1 MANTPALIEEM
12 RSRTAL
18 FEDLRPSQQAFV
30 DTRIPEHERDIYNVI
45 GRGVTEDAN
54 LQPAI
59 RAVEGFNVTYIGTD
73 PGKGAALHSH
83 PTVEVFV
90 AMTGRWVVY
99 WGDHGDDETEL
110 GPLDM
115 VSVPVGVM
123 RGFRNTG
130 DEHAYL
136 MAILGG
142 DDAGRVDWP
151 ETGLLRAKETGLELD
166 ADGNLTRP
174 ALR

>member
-1 MANTPALIEEM
+1 MASRPALIDEM

-18 FEDLRPSQQAFV
+18 FENLRPSQQAFV

-59 RAVEGFNVTYIGTD
+59 TAVEGFNVTYIGAD

-99 WGDHGDDETEL
+99 WGDDGDGEIEL
-110 GPLDM
+110 GALDM

-123 RGFRNTG
+123 RGFRNAG

-142 DDAGRVDWP
+142 DDAGRVDWA
-151 ETGLLRAKETGLELD
+151 ETVLSKARDTGLELD
-166 ADGNLTRP
+166 ADGNLTP
-174 ALR
+174 IALR

>member
-1 MANTPALIEEM
+1 MASTPALIDEM

-45 GRGVTEDAN
+45 GHGVTEDSD
-54 LQPAI
+54 LKPAI
-59 RAVEGFNVTYIGTD
+59 TAVEGFNVTYIGAD

-83 PTVEVFV
+83 ATVEVFV
-90 AMTGRWVVY
+90 AMTGRWVVD
-99 WGDHGDDETEL
+99 WGDDGDGEIEL

-123 RGFRNTG
+123 RGFRNAG
-130 DEHAYL
+130 DQHAYL

-142 DDAGRVDWP
+142 DDAGRVDWA
-151 ETGLLRAKETGLELD
+151 ETVLSRAKETGLELD
-166 ADGNLTRP
+166 ADGNLTAIP
-174 ALR
+174 LP